1 MQQLYPSSVL
11 WHNALKCYEKVGVG
25 KIMVSEMTC
34 KIFVGCL
41 TLQACVYNS
50 ISVNTCYFVQ
60 PLIRSSDFQNEK

>member
-34 KIFVGCL
+34 KKFVGC
-41 TLQACVYNS
+41 TLQVLYVHYC
-50 ISVNTCYFVQ
+50 
-60 PLIRSSDFQNEK
+60 R